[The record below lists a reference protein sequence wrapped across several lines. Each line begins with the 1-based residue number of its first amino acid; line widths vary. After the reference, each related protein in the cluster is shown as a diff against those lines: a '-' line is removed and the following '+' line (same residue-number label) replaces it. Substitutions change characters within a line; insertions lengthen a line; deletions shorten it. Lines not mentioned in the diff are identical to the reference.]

1 MSASSRSSAL
11 ALFIG
16 FAGALLGIGGGFI
29 VVPALLYVFRV
40 PTNVVVGT
48 SQFQIVC
55 TTLVALILHAV
66 TNQAVDMVLAIL
78 LIVGGVFGAQF
89 GARMGRHLRAELF
102 RFLLAILLL
111 AVGLRFGLE
120 LVLQAERAVL
130 DLRAGG
136 AHSEGARPPP
146 VAAPARP
153 AAPARAETLITSL
166 SNHRVLINSNYTGTQ
181 IAVFGAIE
189 RDAQTVARAT
199 AYDVVVTVRGPRQFL
214 TVREKERLG
223 PIWINQEQQ
232 KFPTAPAYLNVL
244 TSRPIAEI
252 TSEQLRQRQ
261 KVGLSA
267 IVNAPDFTLD
277 RGGADRPFREALLRL
292 KAAGR
297 ALSPGRARR
306 DLPDARRSS
315 APASPLPATAPPGNY
330 DVDVTLFADT
340 VILARTQTHFE
351 LVKTGFEEQVGVI
364 ARDWSL
370 AYGLATAAIALFF
383 GWIANAIF
391 RRD

>member
-1 MSASSRSSAL
+1 VRAL
-11 ALFIG
+11 G
-16 FAGALLGIGGGFI
+16 LL
-29 VVPALLYVFRV
+29 LL
-40 PTNVVVGT
+40 
-48 SQFQIVC
+48 
-55 TTLVALILHAV
+55 
-66 TNQAVDMVLAIL
+66 
-78 LIVGGVFGAQF
+78 
-89 GARMGRHLRAELF
+89 
-102 RFLLAILLL
+102 LLL
-111 AVGLRFGLE
+111 AL
-120 LVLQAERAVL
+120 
-130 DLRAGG
+130 
-136 AHSEGARPPP
+136 P
-146 VAAPARP
+146 
-153 AAPARAETLITSL
+153 APARAESLITSL

-223 PIWINQEQQ
+223 PIWINQDQQ

-244 TSRPIAEI
+244 SSRPIAEI
-252 TSEQLRQRQ
+252 TSEQLQARQ

-277 RGGADRPFREALLRL
+277 RGGADRPFREALARL
-292 KAAGR
+292 KAQDGLYLQDERGVSFLTPDIFR
-297 ALSPGRARR
+297 ASIG
-306 DLPDARRSS
+306 
-315 APASPLPATAPPGNY
+315 LPATAPPGTY
-330 DVDVTLFADT
+330 EVDVTLFADT

-370 AYGLATAAIALFF
+370 AYGLATAAIALFC